1 MKLLG
6 YIIFKEMFLYK
17 ICQEYNFSEKSE
29 SVKEN
34 MRQRKR
40 LLAVL
45 LVFAMILSMC
55 SSMGTIV
62 AKAAEGGVTFVS
74 RTDFLN
80 KLEKMNAEFTGF
92 DMNGNTTIKSITF
105 EYTAP
110 SDTYTI
116 SDVNFAESESD
127 VIHGAYKESED
138 GSGYDA
144 MSVS

>member
-1 MKLLG
+1 
-6 YIIFKEMFLYK
+6 MFLYK

-80 KLEKMNAEFTGF
+80 NVSS
-92 DMNGNTTIKSITF
+92 IKIKI
-105 EYTAP
+105 P
-110 SDTYTI
+110 
-116 SDVNFAESESD
+116 
-127 VIHGAYKESED
+127 
-138 GSGYDA
+138 
-144 MSVS
+144 